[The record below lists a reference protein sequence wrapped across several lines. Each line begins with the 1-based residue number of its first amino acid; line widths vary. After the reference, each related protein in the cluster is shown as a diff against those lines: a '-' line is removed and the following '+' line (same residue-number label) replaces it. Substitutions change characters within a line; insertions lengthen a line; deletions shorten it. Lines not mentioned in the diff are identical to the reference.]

1 MITAL
6 ADALRQG
13 PVVLDGGLATQL
25 EAQGHDL
32 SSDLWSARL
41 LHDDPEEIVAAH
53 RAYFAAGAQVAT
65 TASYQ
70 ASIGGFAEAGI
81 GRTEAMQ
88 LIKRSVRLAEQA
100 RASCDDAKQRWIA
113 GSVGPYGA
121 ALADGSEYRGNYD
134 LSIAELRE
142 WHRPRIQLLAEAGV
156 DILALETIP
165 CLAEIEA
172 LLTEV
177 DGSEHSC
184 WLSMTC
190 VGDRTRAGEPAAEA
204 FALARD
210 VDEIIAVGVNC
221 IDPADATALVR
232 SASECAGKP
241 VVVYPN
247 GGEQWDASARVWA
260 GPATFDAK
268 NVVDWISGGAR
279 LVGGCCRVGPAKI
292 KTMHDLVFGQRLIVQ
307 DRSSAESTVPEV
319 R

>member
-6 ADALRQG
+6 ADALRQSA
-13 PVVLDGGLATQL
+13 VVLDGGLATQL
-25 EAQGHDL
+25 EAQGYDL
-32 SSDLWSARL
+32 NSELWSARL
-41 LHDDPEEIVAAH
+41 LHDDPDAIVAAH

-70 ASIGGFAEAGI
+70 ASIGGFAKAGI
-81 GRTEAMQ
+81 GQIEAKH

-100 RASCDDAKQRWIA
+100 RASCDDAKHRWIA

-134 LSIAELRE
+134 LSVAELRE

-156 DILALETIP
+156 DVLALETIP
-165 CLAEIEA
+165 CLAEVEA

-177 DGSEHSC
+177 DGSEHPC

-221 IDPADATALVR
+221 IDPADAYALVR
-232 SASECAGKP
+232 IAGESTGKP

-247 GGEQWDASARVWA
+247 GGEQWDASARAWI
-260 GPATFDAK
+260 GPATFHAK
-268 NVVDWISGGAR
+268 NVADWISGGAR
-279 LVGGCCRVGPAKI
+279 LVGGCCRVGPDAI
-292 KTMHDLVFGQRLIVQ
+292 RQLA
-307 DRSSAESTVPEV
+307 RSAPGWPKGPGSVSS